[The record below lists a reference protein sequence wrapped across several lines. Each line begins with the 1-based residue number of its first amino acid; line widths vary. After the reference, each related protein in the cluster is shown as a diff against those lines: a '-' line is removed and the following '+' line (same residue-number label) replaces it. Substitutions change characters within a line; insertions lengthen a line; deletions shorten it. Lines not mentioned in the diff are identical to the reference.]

1 MLNNL
6 FKYTY
11 GTLHILS
18 TFILP
23 ILIVL
28 VGLKGNISLV
38 ADITILQ
45 SILFMFFFPLNG
57 NARNYLLNSVDKNLV
72 KNILNLK
79 SLIFVPLFF
88 ITYISASF
96 VLEINST
103 SLLLLILVGSIS
115 WFLEIFI
122 TEAEKN
128 KKYKV
133 IILLILLNII
143 GIIYLIFSELTFKN
157 LNYFCIY
164 FILFNSPII
173 LLKFYQNLFNI
184 NFKNL
189 KNVFLTKILNQI
201 GGTTIIGLSSFIL
214 KYSLLLIL
222 PKTIAGTL
230 FLSFTIGASLCTAIT
245 YSLMPSVIFNNLI
258 QMKKSMIIFFLL
270 FCLAGIIVIFI
281 KTLQIEIIEFNQDLF
296 LISLL
301 FSLAGSFINIFSQYY
316 KFLVSSIITDLNL
329 SLYEMI
335 INGCTIIIVV
345 LLIIFINEYG
355 AVLTY
360 ILSGL
365 ISLYFYKKLFIEL
378 QKE

>member
-1 MLNNL
+1 M
-6 FKYTY
+6 
-11 GTLHILS
+11 
-18 TFILP
+18 
-23 ILIVL
+23 
-28 VGLKGNISLV
+28 
-38 ADITILQ
+38 
-45 SILFMFFFPLNG
+45 
-57 NARNYLLNSVDKNLV
+57 
-72 KNILNLK
+72 
-79 SLIFVPLFF
+79 PLFF
-88 ITYISASF
+88 ITYISATY

-103 SLLLLILVGSIS
+103 SLLLLILVGSVS

-143 GIIYLIFSELTFKN
+143 GIIYLIFTELTFKN

-173 LLKFYQNLFNI
+173 LSKFYQNLFNI

-281 KTLQIEIIEFNQDLF
+281 KILQIEIIEFNQDLF

-316 KFLVSSIITDLNL
+316 KFTVSSIITDLNL
-329 SLYEMI
+329 SLYEII
-335 INGCTIIIVV
+335 INGCTIVIVI

-365 ISLYFYKKLFIEL
+365 ISLYFYKNIY
-378 QKE
+378 

>member
-189 KNVFLTKILNQI
+189 KNVFFTKILNQI

>member
-103 SLLLLILVGSIS
+103 SLLLLILVGSVS

-143 GIIYLIFSELTFKN
+143 GIIYLIFTELTFKN

-173 LLKFYQNLFNI
+173 ISKFYQNLFNI

-281 KTLQIEIIEFNQDLF
+281 KILQIEIIDFNQDLF

-316 KFLVSSIITDLNL
+316 KFSVSSIITDLNL
-329 SLYEMI
+329 SLYEII
-335 INGCTIIIVV
+335 INGCTIVIVI

-365 ISLYFYKKLFIEL
+365 ISLYFTKLFIEL